1 MASNIRFMAKVN
13 APRKAEDAVAKLVGL
28 QFIAEGS
35 ERMRRSREPYRR
47 KKLALERVQ
56 NLAKGKTPGSTSCE

>member
-1 MASNIRFMAKVN
+1 
-13 APRKAEDAVAKLVGL
+13 L

-47 KKLALERVQ
+47 KKLALERVE
-56 NLAKGKTPGSTSCE
+56 NVANGKPPGSISCE

>member
-1 MASNIRFMAKVN
+1 MASNIRFLAKVN
-13 APRKAEDAVAKLVGL
+13 GPRKAEDAVAKLVGL

-47 KKLALERVQ
+47 KKILLERVQ
-56 NLAKGKTPGSTSCE
+56 NVARSTPGSTSCE

>member
-1 MASNIRFMAKVN
+1 MASNIRFLAKVN
-13 APRKAEDAVAKLVGL
+13 GQRKAEDAVAKLVGL

-47 KKLALERVQ
+47 KKILLAV
-56 NLAKGKTPGSTSCE
+56 C